1 MTRDISGPSRPT
13 AFWASPVRFWFSLP
27 DLVQSG
33 LLVGAGIAIGLIG
46 WSGEPRLLPAAML
59 FPALWALA
67 PSRIAAALVSAG
79 YFLAASRGLP
89 QGVSNFYGAGF
100 EAGIALWI
108 AASSLFVTT
117 HTLLWTAQP
126 GWGRVFR
133 YAIIAVLLSVP
144 PIGIVGWAHPITA
157 SGIVFPGWGWL
168 GLAATALGLLAMT
181 TRWRTIAAPILG
193 GFWMVSA
200 ANWAS
205 PTQPNGWLG
214 VETQFRGAKGHYAGY
229 DQQIETIRMVLNA
242 VNEGAEVVVLPES
255 AAGIWTPTT
264 ESLWREALQGIEV
277 IVNLGAI
284 IVGPNGYDNVMLEV
298 SASGAEVLY
307 RERMPVPVSMWQPW
321 LAWIG
326 EPAGARADFFANPVA
341 DLHARRVA
349 PLICYEQ
356 LLVWP
361 ILQSMLNTPE
371 MIIAT
376 GNGWWTSGTAIV
388 DIQLASTQ
396 AWARLFDLPAVMVF
410 NRSPLS
416 Q

>member
-1 MTRDISGPSRPT
+1 M
-13 AFWASPVRFWFSLP
+13 AFLAWPARCWSSLP
-27 DLVQSG
+27 DLVPSIA
-33 LLVGAGIAIGLIG
+33 LVVASAAVGVTG

-67 PSRIAAALVSAG
+67 PTRVAAALVAAG

-89 QGVSNFYGAGF
+89 QGVANFYGSGV
-100 EAGIALWI
+100 EWGIVLWVG
-108 AASSLFVTT
+108 ASSAFVGV
-117 HTLLWTAQP
+117 HTAMWSTRPGRGRAARYGVAALLM
-126 GWGRVFR
+126 
-133 YAIIAVLLSVP
+133 SVP
-144 PIGIVGWAHPITA
+144 PFGIVGWAHPITA

-284 IVGPNGYDNVMLEV
+284 IVGPDGYDNVMLEV

-326 EPAGARADFFANPVA
+326 EPAGARADFFANPVV
-341 DLHARRVA
+341 DLHSRRVA